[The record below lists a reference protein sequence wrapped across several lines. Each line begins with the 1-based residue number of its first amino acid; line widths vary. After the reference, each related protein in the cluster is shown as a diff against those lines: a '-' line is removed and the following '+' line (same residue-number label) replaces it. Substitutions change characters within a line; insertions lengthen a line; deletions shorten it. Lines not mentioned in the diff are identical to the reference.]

1 MRRPEPICRDS
12 HGNSQ
17 PKQPGR
23 LREFGP
29 PISVSDPDYP
39 PRVLAIY
46 HVQAGNI
53 ELWVSEGRIRFTPQD
68 DAETL
73 SGAFAIAGLVDC
85 HSHSTFDL
93 SNRGLP
99 AGSRAVVEANMRDYF
114 AAGVT
119 AIRDAGGLSMA
130 AVEALSPRLIAAG
143 RFLAPPGRYFTDW
156 TLPTEAG
163 HLVEAARAQIQAGAA
178 WVKIVDDWFSPTTGR
193 VEQHYEPSTVAEVVV
208 AAHAAGARVAMHCMD
223 TASVDAALDSGVD
236 SIEHGCNIQAS
247 QIERMAAAGTA
258 WCPTVTLISGFMS
271 RQLPDPDYK
280 VRVRR
285 FYSEELKELL
295 PQAAALGI
303 TILAGS
309 DTIPPADF
317 WQEIATLQRYG
328 LDPDTALASATTAA
342 RAYLGL
348 PDLDDGAPA
357 DVVLYEADPR
367 NDPEI
372 LQRPSLVMVAGEI
385 VATG

>member
-1 MRRPEPICRDS
+1 MRHRLWR
-12 HGNSQ
+12 GLLVA
-17 PKQPGR
+17 GLTFVMLGG
-23 LREFGP
+23 LRELRP
-29 PISVSDPDYP
+29 PNSISDPDYP
-39 PRVLAIY
+39 PPLVTTYR
-46 HVQAGNI
+46 VQAENI
-53 ELWVSEGRIRFTPQD
+53 ELWVRQGRIRFTPQD

-73 SGAFAIAGLVDC
+73 SAAFAIAGLVDC

-99 AGSRAVVEANMRDYF
+99 AGSGDVVEANMQDYF

-130 AVEALSPRLIAAG
+130 AVEARGPRLIAAG

-156 TLPTEAG
+156 TLPTEAS
-163 HLVEAARAQIQAGAA
+163 HLVEAARAQIDAGAA
-178 WVKIVDDWFSPTTGR
+178 WVKIVDDWFSPTTGK
-193 VEQHYEPSTVAEVVV
+193 VEQHYEPSTIAEVVV
-208 AAHAAGARVAMHCMD
+208 AAHGAGARVAMHCMD
-223 TASVDAALDSGVD
+223 SASVDAALDSGVD
-236 SIEHGCNIQAS
+236 SIEHGCNIQAP

-258 WCPTVTLISGFMS
+258 WCPTVTLVSSFMS
-271 RQLPDPDYK
+271 RQLPDPDYQ

-317 WQEIATLQRYG
+317 WQEIATLNRYG
-328 LDPDTALASATTAA
+328 LDPQAALDSATTAA

-348 PDLDDGAPA
+348 HDLDEGSPA
-357 DVVLYEADPR
+357 DIVLYEADPR